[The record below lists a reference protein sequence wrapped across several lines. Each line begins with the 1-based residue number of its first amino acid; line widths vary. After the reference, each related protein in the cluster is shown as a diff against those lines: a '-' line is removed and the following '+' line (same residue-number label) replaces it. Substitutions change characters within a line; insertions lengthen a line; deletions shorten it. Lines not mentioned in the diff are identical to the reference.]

1 MDSLPL
7 WAYYILGFP
16 LLLGPLITL
25 HELGHYLVGRW
36 FGVGAEAFSIGFG
49 KELVGWTDSR
59 GTRWKL
65 SAIPLGGY
73 VQFKGDMNPASVPT
87 ADPQPATFG
96 MATEPPP
103 ADSEAVG
110 KAFNTAPLG
119 HRALIVFAGPAA
131 NLLITLGIFLSFF
144 MIIGRPVAIN
154 QDEQLTIASFSEQSA
169 APAAG
174 LQVGDRLTAVDGVE
188 LESFHDLT
196 RAVYLYPN
204 RDLDITFERGSSTYT
219 RTVRTYSEEM
229 EDRFGNVS
237 RIGLLGIA
245 PLAQEARYDQERLG
259 PVAATGMAFF
269 ATYNTLDMMLT
280 GIAQIFTGER
290 SVREL
295 GGPIRIGKFAGEQ
308 LSAGLTVFVQF
319 AALISLNLAFINLLP
334 IPALDGGHLAFYA
347 AEAVRRKPVGARGQ
361 EWAFRAG
368 MALVLMLM
376 LFVTVNDLVSLPFF
390 RS

>member
-1 MDSLPL
+1 MEGLPL

-25 HELGHYLVGRW
+25 HELGHYWVGRW
-36 FGVGAEAFSIGFG
+36 FGVGADAFSIGFG
-49 KELVGWTDSR
+49 KEIVGWTDRR
-59 GTRWKL
+59 GTRWKI

-73 VQFKGDMNPASVPT
+73 VQFKGDMNPASAVTTEPE
-87 ADPQPATFG
+87 PATFG
-96 MATEPPP
+96 MATEPRP
-103 ADSEAVG
+103 AESHAVG

-131 NLLITLGIFLSFF
+131 NLLITLGIFAAFF
-144 MIIGRPVAIN
+144 MFIGRPVAIN

-174 LQVGDRLTAVDGVE
+174 LEVGDRLTAIDGVE
-188 LESFHDLT
+188 LQSFHELT

-204 RDLDITFERGSSTYT
+204 RDLAITFERDGRSFT
-219 RTVRTYSEEM
+219 RTVRTYSEDM

-237 RIGLLGIA
+237 RIGLIGIA
-245 PLAQEARYDQERLG
+245 PVAQQARYDKERLG
-259 PVAATGMAFF
+259 PVAATGMAFT
-269 ATYNTLDMMLT
+269 ATSDMLDMMLT
-280 GIAQIFTGER
+280 GIGQIFTGER

-368 MALVLMLM
+368 MALVLVLM